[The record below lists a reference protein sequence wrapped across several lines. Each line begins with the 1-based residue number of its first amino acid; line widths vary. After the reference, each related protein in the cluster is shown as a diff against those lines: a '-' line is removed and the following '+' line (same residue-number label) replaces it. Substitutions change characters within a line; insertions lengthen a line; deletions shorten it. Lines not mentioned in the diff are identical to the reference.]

1 MDRFALFHEIVAG
14 RRSIRRWLDEPVPR
28 AHLEQILDCA
38 RLAPSDTNAQ
48 PWHFTVVTDRSLI
61 EALERST
68 KARFSAVTDSM
79 LAQGRRDTAR
89 KLRVFERYA
98 AHFGTAPALILISG
112 EPYDSRFMREVFIEF
127 MDETELAK
135 LRQEESIKS
144 TSLAAMNLL
153 LGAHALGYGA
163 VPMTGPV
170 LAIAPE
176 LKERLRVPD
185 PFEPHLVVA
194 LGKPAGGPLPT
205 VGRKPLEQI
214 TSWIEPEERS

>member
-1 MDRFALFHEIVAG
+1 MDRFALFHEIVAT

-28 AHLEQILDCA
+28 ADLEQILDCA

-48 PWHFTVVTDRSLI
+48 PWHFTVVTDRELI
-61 EALERST
+61 LDLERST
-68 KARFSAVTDSM
+68 QARFAGLSEDL
-79 LAQGRRDTAR
+79 LARGRKDAAR

-98 AHFGTAPALILISG
+98 AHFGTAPAVILISG
-112 EPYDSRFMREVFIEF
+112 EPYDSRFMREVFTEI
-127 MDETELAK
+127 MDEAAVEK
-135 LRQEESIKS
+135 LKQEESIKS

-170 LAIAPE
+170 LAIAPY
-176 LKERLRVPD
+176 LKERLQVPD

-194 LGKPAGGPLPT
+194 LGRPAGGALPT

-214 TSWIEPEERS
+214 TNWIE